1 MGQELSPAI
10 RERRRDRILEIATE
24 VFLDH
29 GYAGTTMSTISQQVG
44 GSKATLYAYFPNKDV
59 LCEAIFQRLCD
70 RVLDALND
78 TGSAADLEARL
89 MHVGMGFMQA
99 LVSDEGIK
107 TFQLAVEGSRVNSDL
122 ARRFET
128 IALAVT
134 EKLARLIEQANAA
147 GEISAPDPVEAANVF
162 ISLMRG
168 DLHLRRLLNLHPEP
182 SPQQRRREVARAIR
196 VFIAAFPAAS
206 GAASRQAGAPTRTRR
221 IKAAT

>member
-29 GYAGTTMSTISQQVG
+29 GYAATTMSMISQQVG

-70 RVLDALND
+70 RVLDALSE
-78 TGSAADLEARL
+78 TGSALDLEGRL
-89 MHVGMGFMQA
+89 RRVGMGFMQA
-99 LVSDEGIK
+99 LVSDDGVK
-107 TFQLAVEGSRVNSDL
+107 TFQLAVEGSRVNGDL

-134 EKLARLIEQANAA
+134 HKLADLIEQADAK
-147 GEISAPDPVEAANVF
+147 GEISAPDPIEAANVF

-182 SPQQRRREVARAIR
+182 SFEQRRIEVARAIR
-196 VFIAAFPAAS
+196 VFIAAFSSAPQAS
-206 GAASRQAGAPTRTRR
+206 SREQGARARTRPS
-221 IKAAT
+221 KATT

>member
-29 GYAGTTMSTISQQVG
+29 GYAGATMSMISQQVG
-44 GSKATLYAYFPNKDV
+44 GSKATLYAYFSNKEV

-70 RVLDALND
+70 RVLDALD
-78 TGSAADLEARL
+78 ETGSAPDFEGRL
-89 MHVGMGFMQA
+89 MHVGMGFLQA
-99 LVSDEGIK
+99 LVSDAGVK
-107 TFQLAVEGSRVNSDL
+107 TFQLAVEGSRANSDL

-134 EKLARLIEQANAA
+134 YKLARLIEQADAA
-147 GEISAPDPVEAANVF
+147 DEISAPDPIEAANVF

-182 SPQQRRREVARAIR
+182 SFEERRLEVARAIR
-196 VFIAAFPAAS
+196 VFTAAFSATSQAS
-206 GAASRQAGAPTRTRR
+206 SGERAPMPGTRRSRAPT
-221 IKAAT
+221 

>member
-10 RERRRDRILEIATE
+10 RERRRDRILGIVTE

-29 GYAGTTMSTISQQVG
+29 GYAGTTMSMISQQVG
-44 GSKATLYAYFPNKDV
+44 GSKATLYAYFPNKEV

-70 RVLDALND
+70 RVLDAVD
-78 TGSAADLEARL
+78 ETGSAPDFEGRL
-89 MHVGMGFMQA
+89 MHVGMGFIGA
-99 LVSDEGIK
+99 LVSDEGVK
-107 TFQLAVEGSRVNSDL
+107 TFQLAVEGSRANSDL

-134 EKLARLIEQANAA
+134 YKLADLIKQADAQ
-147 GEISAPDPVEAANVF
+147 GEIAAPDPIEAANVF

-182 SPQQRRREVARAIR
+182 SFEQRRLEVARAIR
-196 VFIAAFPAAS
+196 VFVAAFS
-206 GAASRQAGAPTRTRR
+206 AASRATSCEQGQPARTRR
-221 IKAAT
+221 SWSAG